1 MSRVPHRY
9 LSLFANRPQLIEPE
23 AAAIIADVL
32 TRRGGGVDHDASDAT
47 SHFPSRVTAD
57 GQIVRSMSRA
67 SGFVGDWPMETEGP
81 AAGRPAPY
89 RLTGDGV
96 AIIRIVGELVN
107 RGQWIGASSGLV
119 SYEGTKH
126 AISRAAASP
135 KVKSILLD
143 IQSPGG
149 EALGCFDAAATVRAA
164 RAVKPVIAVANGM
177 MLSAAYALGSQAS
190 EIFVVDGG
198 YVGSIGVV
206 WMHVDMSKALS
217 DEGYAVTLVHA
228 GAHKVDGHPYAP
240 LPEDVRNEAQRRV
253 DETYGLFVAAV
264 ALGRGA
270 RCDEAKAR
278 ATEARVLSARDAV
291 AAGLA
296 DRIGSF
302 EDALAYA
309 AEIKPATT
317 RIVRKTETAMTSSVT
332 TTSAED
338 QAAAP
343 DTTRA
348 REDERARIDGIM
360 NCDEAKDRQ
369 ALASHFAFKTD
380 MSVESARAAL
390 SASASEKSALVELG
404 SRAPTIEL
412 GTGAIPPTNAQART
426 SGLAAA
432 VDRFIPPARRSA

>member
-47 SHFPSRVTAD
+47 SHFPARITAD
-57 GQIVRSMSRA
+57 GQTVTSSPRA
-67 SGFVGDWPMETEGP
+67 SGFVGDWPIETEGP
-81 AAGRPAPY
+81 TAGRPAPY
-89 RLTGDGV
+89 RLTSDGV
-96 AIIRIVGELVN
+96 AIVRIVGEMVN

-126 AISRAAASP
+126 AITRAAASP

-240 LPEDVRNEAQRRV
+240 LPDDVRTEAQRRV

-264 ALGRGA
+264 AAGRGA

-317 RIVRKTETAMTSSVT
+317 RIVRKTETAMTTQV
-332 TTSAED
+332 ED

-343 DTTRA
+343 DTTEQTR
-348 REDERARIDGIM
+348 RDERARIDGIM
-360 NCDEAKDRQ
+360 NSDEARDRQ

-380 MSVESARAAL
+380 MSVEAARAAL
-390 SASASEKSALVELG
+390 SASAPEKSALADLG

-412 GTGAIPPTNAQART
+412 GTGATPPGNAPART
-426 SGLAAA
+426 GGLAAA